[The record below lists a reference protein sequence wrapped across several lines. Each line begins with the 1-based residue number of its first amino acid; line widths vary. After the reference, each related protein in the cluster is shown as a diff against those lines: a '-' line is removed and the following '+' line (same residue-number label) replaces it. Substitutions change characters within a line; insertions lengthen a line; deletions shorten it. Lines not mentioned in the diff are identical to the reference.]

1 MVRRD
6 AGDKYARL
14 QASPVAEPGWRALGL
29 LLLVTA
35 SAALIGGTA
44 SVRAADFYRQLAKP
58 PWAPPA
64 QIFGPVWSLLYF
76 LMAIAA
82 WLVVRSRG
90 WPHARPAISLY
101 IIQLGFNALWTWIFF
116 RWRLGGIALLEIL
129 ILWTLVVLTV
139 ATFWR
144 TRQLAGMLLLPYL
157 AWVTFA
163 AALTYEVW
171 RRNPGLL

>member
-1 MVRRD
+1 MVRRNPGDED
-6 AGDKYARL
+6 ARM
-14 QASPVAEPGWRALGL
+14 QVSPVAGPRWGALGL

-35 SAALIGGTA
+35 SAALIGGMA
-44 SVRAADFYRQLAKP
+44 SVRAADFYRQLSKP
-58 PWAPPA
+58 AWAPPA
-64 QIFGPVWSLLYF
+64 QIFGPVWSVLYL

-90 WPHARPAISLY
+90 WPRARPAMALY
-101 IIQLGFNALWTWIFF
+101 LIQLGFNALWTWLFF
-116 RWRLGGIALLEIL
+116 RWQLGGIALLEIL
-129 ILWTLVVLTV
+129 ALWALVVLTA

-144 TRQLAGMLLLPYL
+144 TRRLAGLLLLPYL
-157 AWVTFA
+157 VWITFA